1 MEEEAELLL
10 LALQDFKH
18 ALASGCS
25 EAAATLQSYLVELRG
40 APHELLHQLA
50 TAWREHAGAGALTAA
65 AASPAAWQQLL
76 NLQALLL
83 RVVGPC
89 GGAVQL
95 VQGVL
100 EDAAVGMLYGQAG
113 EAAEAAVE
121 RLEACQGQV
130 AALLRGGRLQRLPAP
145 ATHQQR
151 RSMLACL
158 LYLQLSQHT
167 AAAAG
172 AACTAGAASG
182 GGGSGGVPPEVLQ
195 QLAALAAPAWLGRD
209 LLHAQQQMAAA
220 FEAFA
225 AVMQCRSMRQ
235 RLQASTHEP
244 AGDAEAEAEAVGGG
258 GHAAALCFLQL
269 FRAPLP
275 AVTDMWWGHYT
286 ALLYGLV
293 QQAEHSGV
301 LALRRPASQ
310 ALVRSLCST
319 ETAHMVVQL
328 VLAHPAYQQPDGSS
342 GADSRAGAGGGSRK
356 RGAGGGGS
364 KGGAST
370 AAGAGAGAGA
380 KRALATAAAL
390 LAHDVPAF
398 LGGCCELL
406 RPEANCPLQTRVEA
420 LAGGRACH
428 ELPTVPACRCRL
440 SAHFFPF

>member
-10 LALQDFKH
+10 LAIQDFKH

-25 EAAATLQSYLVELRG
+25 EATATLQSYLVELRG
-40 APHELLHQLA
+40 APDELLHQLA
-50 TAWREHAGAGALTAA
+50 TAWREHTRAGALAAA
-65 AASPAAWQQLL
+65 AASPAAWQHLL

-89 GGAVQL
+89 GSAVQL
-95 VQGVL
+95 VQSVL
-100 EDAAVGMLYGQAG
+100 ENAAADLLYGQAG

-121 RLEACQGQV
+121 RLEACHGQL
-130 AALLRGGRLQRLPAP
+130 AALLRGDRLQRLPAP

-151 RSMLACL
+151 RSMMACL

-167 AAAAG
+167 AAGAAG
-172 AACTAGAASG
+172 AAASPEGRG
-182 GGGSGGVPPEVLQ
+182 GGGVPPEVLQ
-195 QLAALAAPAWLGRD
+195 QLAALAAPAWFGRD
-209 LLHAQQQMAAA
+209 LVHAQQQMAAA

-225 AVMQCRSMRQ
+225 AVMQCRSVRQ

-244 AGDAEAEAEAVGGG
+244 SSDAEAEAEAVGGWA
-258 GHAAALCFLQL
+258 HATALRFLQL

-275 AVTDMWWGHYT
+275 AVTDMWWGHCT
-286 ALLYGLV
+286 ALLFGLV
-293 QQAEHSGV
+293 QHAQHSGV

-310 ALVRSLCST
+310 ALVRSLCNA

-328 VLAHPAYQQPDGSS
+328 VLAHPAYQQAVGSS
-342 GADSRAGAGGGSRK
+342 GADSRAGGGGGSRK

-364 KGGAST
+364 KGGAPT

-398 LGGCCELL
+398 LAGCSELL

-420 LAGGRACH
+420 LAGGCSSRA
-428 ELPTVPACRCRL
+428 PD
-440 SAHFFPF
+440 